1 MDEELLKAEHDLG
14 FVIDDLRAALS
25 KATAVE
31 ALIITPIVKA
41 VVDASNTVIAF
52 RNAREGRT

>member
-1 MDEELLKAEHDLG
+1 MDEELMKAEHDLG

-31 ALIITPIVKA
+31 ALVLLPIIKA
-41 VVDASNTVIAF
+41 ATEASNTVIVL
-52 RNAREGRT
+52 RNARGAK